1 MTQYI
6 KNRNSKKLDD
16 ILLSGFG
23 KQDTVFINWET
34 VTKKGNIAL
43 KQAERKNLIEQIEQ
57 AKRDNIKF
65 IVIIDEEHR
74 YHKKC

>member
-57 AKRDNIKF
+57 A
-65 IVIIDEEHR
+65 
-74 YHKKC
+74 